1 MEQEFE
7 TYKLKVNR
15 LFEQPRFIILSQEKD
30 IDERKKTEMTLHVFI
45 LTFPCVI
52 FLWEIYQVLH
62 VKEET
67 NWCH

>member
-30 IDERKKTEMTLHVFI
+30 IDERKKTENERSIKKKAV
-45 LTFPCVI
+45 
-52 FLWEIYQVLH
+52 YS
-62 VKEET
+62 K
-67 NWCH
+67 

>member
-30 IDERKKTEMTLHVFI
+30 MDERKK
-45 LTFPCVI
+45 
-52 FLWEIYQVLH
+52 QR
-62 VKEET
+62 
-67 NWCH
+67 